1 MKTRFLSVLIGVG
14 MASLIFQLFSETRA
28 ARLADDY
35 PLICRG
41 SETFKIDPPMPC
53 EGCVSPDEGPA
64 LRYVSFT
71 FIRGSKPSGKGLA
84 PGECSWLDRGMRPDE
99 PDRLVQEIEGVG
111 IAEKYEWRKDLR
123 SPDTYWTF
131 TVHSARG
138 LLWATGAER
147 NGKPV
152 VFDRGRFPGGIL
164 EVKTPDLYVA
174 EVKVIDSPPPFVG
187 ISRLA
192 VRVGNR
198 GTGDAGEVI
207 LDLRR
212 MRLCRDHQI
221 PRSYRQMPVP
231 ALKAGQ
237 EQWIYLDDF
246 QREWGTYITRE
257 GRDASQLELAIN
269 PSALYPDCTNV
280 SPVMNYV
287 KTEKERAN
295 NSLLFD
301 PKAP

>member
-1 MKTRFLSVLIGVG
+1 MKRKFLSVLMGIGVIP
-14 MASLIFQLFSETRA
+14 LIFQLFSEPRA

-35 PLICRG
+35 PLVCRG
-41 SETFKIDPPMPC
+41 SETFKIDPATPC
-53 EGCVSPDEGPA
+53 EGCVNTDEAPKPV
-64 LRYVSFT
+64 YVSFT

-84 PGECSWLDRGMRPDE
+84 PGECSWLDREMWADE
-99 PDRLVQEIEGVG
+99 PDRLVQEIEGLG
-111 IAEKYEWRKDLR
+111 RAEKYEWMKDLR
-123 SPDTYWTF
+123 SPDNYWTF

-138 LLWATGAER
+138 LLWAAGAER

-164 EVKTPDLYVA
+164 EVKTPDLYIA
-174 EVKVIDSPPPFVG
+174 EVKVIDAPPPFVG

-198 GTGDAGEVI
+198 GTGDAGEVV

-212 MRLCRDHQI
+212 MRVCKDHQI
-221 PRSYRQMPVP
+221 PRSYRQMSVP
-231 ALKAGQ
+231 ALRAGQ

-257 GRDASQLELAIN
+257 GKDASQLELAIN